1 MVPAAL
7 RGGTASRP
15 LPVGGATPRTRT
27 RTVTLGAD
35 DPDGAVVRR
44 SVLPGGLRV
53 VTEAVPGVRS
63 VSFGVWVGVGSRDES
78 PSLAGASHY
87 LEHLLFKGTAR
98 RNALEISSVIEAV
111 GGEMNAFTTKEYTC
125 FYARVLDRD
134 LALAVDVV
142 SDMVTASRVAATD
155 VESERNVVLEEIAMH
170 DDDPGDGVHDVFAG
184 ALFGGGPLGRPVLG
198 SQESITAMSREAI
211 AGYYRRRYRPPVMV
225 IAVSGRLQHPAV
237 LRLVRA
243 SFAAAL
249 DRTGAPQPAGPRS
262 GPAPVAPRSA
272 VAVLERPTE
281 QANLVLGCTGLA
293 RHDERR
299 FALEVLN
306 VALGGGMSSRL
317 FQEIRERRGLAY
329 SVYSFASAFAE
340 TGMFGV
346 SVGCAPRRARE
357 VVDLCRSEI
366 ALAVTGGITAEEL
379 ERGKGQLRGGLL
391 LGLEDTGSRMSRL
404 GKAELVHGE
413 ILGVDEV
420 LARIDAVTL
429 DDVRAVAAEVL
440 TRPLV
445 LGAVGPLGGIDLSGA
460 VA

>member
-1 MVPAAL
+1 
-7 RGGTASRP
+7 
-15 LPVGGATPRTRT
+15 
-27 RTVTLGAD
+27 
-35 DPDGAVVRR
+35 VVRR

-63 VSFGVWVGVGSRDES
+63 VSVGIWVAVGSRDET

-87 LEHLLFKGTAR
+87 LEHLLFKGTATR
-98 RNALEISSVIEAV
+98 SAFEISSVIEAV

-125 FYARVLDRD
+125 YYARVLDRD
-134 LALAVDVV
+134 LPLAVDVV
-142 SDMVTASRVAATD
+142 SDMVIASTVAAAD

-184 ALFGGGPLGRPVLG
+184 ALFGTGPLGRPVLG
-198 SQESITAMSREAI
+198 TEESITAMSRAAV

-225 IAVSGRLQHPAV
+225 VAASGNLVHADV
-237 LRLVRA
+237 VRLVRA
-243 SFAAAL
+243 AFADAL
-249 DRTGAPQPAGPRS
+249 DADAHPEPAGPRT
-262 GPAPVAPRSA
+262 GPAPRPARSA

-281 QANLVLGCTGLA
+281 QANLVLGCTALA
-293 RHDERR
+293 LHDERR
-299 FALEVLN
+299 YALEVLN
-306 VALGGGMSSRL
+306 AALGGGMSSRL

-329 SVYSFASAFAE
+329 SVYSFTSAFAE

-346 SVGCAPRRARE
+346 AVGCAPKRARE
-357 VVDLCRSEI
+357 VVELCRSEI
-366 ALAVTGGITAEEL
+366 AQAVAGGISEEEL

-391 LGLEDTGSRMSRL
+391 LGLEDTGSRMTRL
-404 GKAELVHGE
+404 GRAELVHGE

-429 DDVRAVAAEVL
+429 DDIAEVAEAVL

-445 LGAVGPLGGIDLSGA
+445 LGAVGPLAAVDLTGA